1 MVFTPLYMLYRFE
14 QTRKFCATFFV
25 LDLGLD
31 VLDGIAWLDLEGD
44 GLPRESLDE
53 DLHSSS
59 QPQDE
64 MKSGLLLDV
73 VVRKCAAILELLA
86 CEDEPLLIRRNTY
99 KQCLSRKIRAID

>member
-14 QTRKFCATFFV
+14 QTMKFCATFFV

-73 VVRKCAAILELLA
+73 VVGQSATVFELFSG
-86 CEDEPLLIRRNTY
+86 EDETLLVGRD
-99 KQCLSRKIRAID
+99 A